1 MTATTTAPTPPP
13 APGVVSWRLLGD
25 GAIPTHLHCTIEGH
39 TAFRSDGVRAAIT
52 DCLWVIIGP
61 CECVTDTEPTLAWP
75 ALPLLSEAQAIERAA
90 GSATAAA
97 DLTRDGAR
105 AVLMRVS
112 DFHREIR
119 DRLASPSV
127 TALASGL
134 RCQRAA
140 AGSPVTHHVGG
151 RAFRLVAAE
160 TWETGTRYGSS
171 WRVHRKGGTWYL
183 TDRSSSGRR
192 SRVQL
197 LGVGSTAL
205 GLGIA
210 AERIHQLTRRT
221 VRASA

>member
-1 MTATTTAPTPPP
+1 MTATTTAPTPP
-13 APGVVSWRLLGD
+13 ATVPGTVSWRLLGD

-39 TAFRSDGVRAAIT
+39 TAFRYDGIRAAIT
-52 DCLWVIIGP
+52 DCLWVITGP
-61 CECVTDTEPTLAWP
+61 CECVTDTEPVLAWP

-90 GSATAAA
+90 GSLAAAA

-112 DFHREIR
+112 DFYREIR

-134 RCQRAA
+134 RCQRAVGA
-140 AGSPVTHHVGG
+140 PVTHHVGG

-197 LGVGSTAL
+197 LGVGSAAQ
-205 GLGIA
+205 GLSAA
-210 AERIHQLTRRT
+210 AERIHHLTRHT